1 MNKAPNALKS
11 LILAAVYTQR
21 GMTEQASAHLV
32 RASADTE
39 ALKILAKSAML
50 PARVSASKTVRATA
64 SWPFASSTVTAKAS
78 SFAARVRA
86 LAEDEDLG
94 TDAEEIEAD
103 FDDEMV
109 EMGLDDDLDDDLD
122 EAVLAEAQDDDDEEE
137 DEDDEAD
144 EEDESEGEAKS
155 EQARLKARLQRALVN
170 ARAAQ
175 VLAAKKKP
183 AKKTM
188 KKVRK

>member
-21 GMTEQASAHLV
+21 GMTEQASAHLI

-109 EMGLDDDLDDDLD
+109 EMGLDDDLD
-122 EAVLAEAQDDDDEEE
+122 EAVLAEASDDDEDDGE
-137 DEDDEAD
+137 DEDEA
-144 EEDESEGEAKS
+144 EEKDESEGEAKS

-175 VLAAKKKP
+175 VLSAAKKKP
-183 AKKTM
+183 AAKK
-188 KKVRK
+188 KARK

>member
-1 MNKAPNALKS
+1 MNTAPNALKS

-32 RASADTE
+32 RASANPE
-39 ALKILAKSAML
+39 ALRVLAKSVA
-50 PARVSASKTVRATA
+50 ASASAPAKKVRATA
-64 SWPFASSTVTAKAS
+64 SWPFASSVQAS
-78 SFAARVRA
+78 KSSVYA
-86 LAEDEDLG
+86 LAEDEELG
-94 TDAEEIEAD
+94 TDVEEIEAGV
-103 FDDEMV
+103 DEDLAD
-109 EMGLDDDLDDDLD
+109 MGLDDDLD
-122 EAVLAEAQDDDDEEE
+122 EAVLAEAQDEED
-137 DEDDEAD
+137 DEDDEA
-144 EEDESEGEAKS
+144 EEADESEGEAKS

>member
-21 GMTEQASAHLV
+21 GMTEQASAHLI

-50 PARVSASKTVRATA
+50 PARVSASKTVRATS

-109 EMGLDDDLDDDLD
+109 EMGLDDDLD
-122 EAVLAEAQDDDDEEE
+122 EAVLAEASDDDEDDEEE
-137 DEDDEAD
+137 EEGEAD
-144 EEDESEGEAKS
+144 GKDESEGEAKS

-175 VLAAKKKP
+175 VLSAAKKKP
-183 AKKTM
+183 AAKK
-188 KKVRK
+188 KARK

>member
-21 GMTEQASAHLV
+21 GMTEQASAHLI

-109 EMGLDDDLDDDLD
+109 EMGLDDDLD
-122 EAVLAEAQDDDDEEE
+122 EAVLAEASDDEDDGE
-137 DEDDEAD
+137 DEDEA
-144 EEDESEGEAKS
+144 EEKDESEGEAKS

-175 VLAAKKKP
+175 VLSAAKKKP
-183 AKKTM
+183 AARKKA
-188 KKVRK
+188 RK